1 MQYEFHV
8 QNVKCNG
15 CANAIKTG
23 LGKNARVQ
31 EVVVDVA
38 GGNVKVSTTED
49 IRAELSA
56 VLQQLGY
63 PEKAA

>member
-8 QNVKCNG
+8 QNVKCDG
-15 CANAIKTG
+15 CAHAIKTG